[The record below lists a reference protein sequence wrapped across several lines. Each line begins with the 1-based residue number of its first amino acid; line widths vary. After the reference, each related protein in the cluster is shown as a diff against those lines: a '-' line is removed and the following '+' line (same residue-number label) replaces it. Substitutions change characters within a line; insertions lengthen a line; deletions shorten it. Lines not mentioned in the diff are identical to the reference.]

1 MKTNQPNK
9 KQKKKR
15 IVITTLAVGAAGIL
29 GYFGWQYYKKKKA
42 KNNDDPDVSFKK
54 KEVEDPKPVLI
65 DTPVY
70 HPVIKPKIK
79 PKPKQQPI
87 YDNPYLEVPPLNKDE
102 FPLKR
107 GSKGEKVRALQEALI
122 AKYGKQILPRYG
134 ADGDFG
140 SEMAAALKKLK
151 FPATIGQSTYNVLM
165 QGQKAKSDNSNNS
178 LAEQFIAAATKKD
191 FNLTIQLLK
200 RLKSKDDYKE
210 VSTEFKNY
218 RIGGGVRQT
227 LVNALLNTFSKDDQ
241 KQAIRFE
248 FLRIGLQFDGKKWS
262 LDGFDG
268 VSIVTIEPTTIWVNA
283 KQAIKVPAKMVL
295 GNEVTKR
302 LDYTL
307 FENNG
312 KHFLVQTKSVI
323 QL

>member
-9 KQKKKR
+9 KQKRKR

-29 GYFGWQYYKKKKA
+29 GYFGWQYYKKKKT
-42 KNNDDPDVSFKK
+42 KNNDEPDVSFKK
-54 KEVEDPKPVLI
+54 KVPEDIKPVYV

-70 HPVIKPKIK
+70 RPAPKPKIK
-79 PKPKQQPI
+79 PKPQVI
-87 YDNPYLEVPPLNKDE
+87 YDNPYLEVPPVSKDG

-151 FPATIGQSTYNVLM
+151 FPATIEQSTYNVLM
-165 QGQKAKSDNSNNS
+165 QGQKVNNDNGGNS
-178 LAEQFIAAATKKD
+178 LAKQFIAAATKKD
-191 FNLTIQLLK
+191 YTLTIQLLK

-210 VSTEFKNY
+210 VSSEFKNY

-248 FLRIGLQFDGKKWS
+248 FLRMGLQFDGKKWS

-268 VSIVTIEPTTIWVNA
+268 LSIVTIEPTTVWVNST
-283 KQAIKVPAKMVL
+283 QAINVPAKMVL

-312 KHFLVQTKSVI
+312 KHFLVQTKSI
-323 QL
+323 TQL

>member
-9 KQKKKR
+9 KQKRKR

-42 KNNDDPDVSFKK
+42 KNNDDLDVSFKK
-54 KEVEDPKPVLI
+54 KQTEDPKPVLI

-70 HPVIKPKIK
+70 HPVIKPKTK
-79 PKPKQQPI
+79 HKPKQQPI
-87 YDNPYLEVPPLNKDE
+87 YDNPYLEVPPVSKDG

-107 GSKGEKVRALQEALI
+107 GSKGDKVRALQEALI

-151 FPATIGQSTYNVLM
+151 FPATIEQSTYNVLM
-165 QGQKAKSDNSNNS
+165 QGQKVNNDNGSSS
-178 LAEQFIAAATKKD
+178 LAQQFVAAATKKD

-210 VSTEFKNY
+210 VSSEFKNY

-227 LVNALLNTFSKDDQ
+227 LVNALLNTFSKEDQ

-248 FLRIGLQFDGKKWS
+248 FLRMGLQFDGKKWS

-268 VSIVTIEPTTIWVNA
+268 VSIVTIEPATIWVNS
-283 KQAIKVPAKMVL
+283 KQAINVPAKMVL

-312 KHFLVQTKSVI
+312 KHFLVQTKSI
-323 QL
+323 TQL

>member
-29 GYFGWQYYKKKKA
+29 GYFSWQYYKKKKG
-42 KNNDDPDVSFKK
+42 KNTDEPDVTFKK
-54 KEVEDPKPVLI
+54 KVTEDIKSVYV

-70 HPVIKPKIK
+70 QPVIKPKLK
-79 PKPKQQPI
+79 PKPKPQII
-87 YDNPYLEVPPLNKDE
+87 YDNPYLEVPPVSKDE

-107 GSKGEKVRALQEALI
+107 GSKGEKVRALQEVLI

-140 SEMAAALKKLK
+140 VEMSAALKKLK
-151 FPATIGQSTYNVLM
+151 FPATIEQSTYNVLM
-165 QGQKAKSDNSNNS
+165 QGQKVSDGNNNNS
-178 LAEQFIAAATKKD
+178 LAQQFVAAATKKD

-200 RLKSKDDYKE
+200 RLKSKDNYKE
-210 VSTEFKNY
+210 VSGEFKNY

-227 LVNALLNTFSKDDQ
+227 LVNALLNTFSKEDQ

-248 FLRIGLQFDGKKWS
+248 FLRMGLQFDGKKWS
-262 LDGFDG
+262 LEGFDG

-283 KQAIKVPAKMVL
+283 NQAIKVPAKMVL

-312 KHFLVQTKSVI
+312 KHFLVQTKSVT

>member
-9 KQKKKR
+9 KQKRKR

-29 GYFGWQYYKKKKA
+29 GYFGWQYYKKKKV
-42 KNNDDPDVSFKK
+42 KNNDEPDVSFKK
-54 KEVEDPKPVLI
+54 KITEEPKPVYV

-70 HPVIKPKIK
+70 QPVIKPKSK
-79 PKPKQQPI
+79 PKPKPQVI
-87 YDNPYLEVPPLNKDE
+87 YDNPYLEVPPVSKDG

-140 SEMAAALKKLK
+140 AEMTAALKKLK
-151 FPATIGQSTYNVLM
+151 FPAMIEQSTYNVLM
-165 QGQKAKSDNSNNS
+165 QGQKVNSENGNNS
-178 LAEQFIAAATKKD
+178 LAKQFVAAATKKD

-210 VSTEFKNY
+210 VSSDFKNY

-227 LVNALLNTFSKDDQ
+227 LVNALLNTFSKEDQ

-248 FLRIGLQFDGKKWS
+248 FLRMGLQFDGKKWS

-283 KQAIKVPAKMVL
+283 KQAINVPAKMVL

-312 KHFLVQTKSVI
+312 KHFLVQTKSVT